1 MLNSGAVL
9 QRPAL
14 FHLKMH
20 PGQCHIAYLKPPVV
34 TKHLGW
40 LDTFSLMNNRKSSKS
55 KRMTEELLVISCFL
69 CYDLLE
75 FNKEGCSVR
84 FNEFPVIDQ
93 IATGK
98 NILSLR
104 KEKGLSVKD
113 LQEYFGFEEPQAIYR
128 WQYGKTLP
136 SVDNLYALSAL
147 LDVPMERILV
157 SVPNRN
163 NVINMK
169 KQQDVPAAF
178 GFLCQI
184 HKEIGV
190 NQTDLLFGSG
200 FAHDQYHIG
209 FLCVTDRSVLRS
221 NEGLQV
227 VA

>member
-1 MLNSGAVL
+1 M
-9 QRPAL
+9 
-14 FHLKMH
+14 
-20 PGQCHIAYLKPPVV
+20 I
-34 TKHLGW
+34 
-40 LDTFSLMNNRKSSKS
+40 
-55 KRMTEELLVISCFL
+55 EELLVISFFL

-157 SVPNRN
+157 PVPNRN

-169 KQQDVPAAF
+169 KQQEIPAAF
-178 GFLCQI
+178 GFYAASIKKLVSVKLISFSDRGLPMTSTTSASSASQI
-184 HKEIGV
+184 
-190 NQTDLLFGSG
+190 
-200 FAHDQYHIG
+200 
-209 FLCVTDRSVLRS
+209 
-221 NEGLQV
+221 
-227 VA
+227 VAFCAAMRDSR

>member
-1 MLNSGAVL
+1 M
-9 QRPAL
+9 
-14 FHLKMH
+14 
-20 PGQCHIAYLKPPVV
+20 
-34 TKHLGW
+34 
-40 LDTFSLMNNRKSSKS
+40 
-55 KRMTEELLVISCFL
+55 
-69 CYDLLE
+69 
-75 FNKEGCSVR
+75 R

-157 SVPNRN
+157 PVPNQKN
-163 NVINMK
+163 ICDMK
-169 KQQDVPAAF
+169 KQQEVPAAF
-178 GFLCQI
+178 GFLCRI
-184 HKEIGV
+184 HKEISI
-190 NQTDLLFGSG
+190 NKTYFLFGSG
-200 FAHDQYHIG
+200 LAHDQHHIRL
-209 FLCVTDRSVLRS
+209 LCITERYMLCFK
-221 NEGLQV
+221 EELQI

>member
-1 MLNSGAVL
+1 M
-9 QRPAL
+9 
-14 FHLKMH
+14 M
-20 PGQCHIAYLKPPVV
+20 
-34 TKHLGW
+34 
-40 LDTFSLMNNRKSSKS
+40 
-55 KRMTEELLVISCFL
+55 EELLVFSFFL

-157 SVPNRN
+157 PVPNRN

-169 KQQDVPAAF
+169 KQQEVPAAF
-178 GFLCQI
+178 GFLCGV

-190 NQTDLLFGSG
+190 NQTDLLFGPG
-200 FAHDQYHIG
+200 FSHNQYHIG
-209 FLCVTDRSVLRS
+209 FLCIADRSVLRS
-221 NEGLQV
+221 NEVLQV
-227 VA
+227 AA

>member
-1 MLNSGAVL
+1 M
-9 QRPAL
+9 
-14 FHLKMH
+14 
-20 PGQCHIAYLKPPVV
+20 
-34 TKHLGW
+34 
-40 LDTFSLMNNRKSSKS
+40 
-55 KRMTEELLVISCFL
+55 
-69 CYDLLE
+69 
-75 FNKEGCSVR
+75 R

-157 SVPNRN
+157 PVPNRN
-163 NVINMK
+163 NAINMK
-169 KQQDVPAAF
+169 KQQEPPAAF
-178 GFLCQI
+178 GFLYGVV

-190 NQTDLLFGSG
+190 NQTNLFFRPG

-209 FLCVTDRSVLRS
+209 FLCIADRSILRR

-227 VA
+227 AA